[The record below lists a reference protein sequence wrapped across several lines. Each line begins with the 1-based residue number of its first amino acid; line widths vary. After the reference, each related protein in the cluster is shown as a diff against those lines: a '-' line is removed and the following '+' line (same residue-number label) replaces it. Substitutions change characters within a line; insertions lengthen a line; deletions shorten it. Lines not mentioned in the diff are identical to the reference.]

1 MSKPLSISVPHTHGK
16 DEARRRVEVGVE
28 KALQKLTE
36 ATKVEVERSWVG
48 DRLSASAEAMGQKIH
63 ATADVGE
70 EAIEVLVHLP
80 MMLSMMAGKVK
91 ERVLKEGR
99 RILG

>member
-1 MSKPLSISVPHTHGK
+1 MSKPLSISVPHAHGK
-16 DEARRRVEVGVE
+16 EEARRRIEAGVE
-28 KALQKLTE
+28 KALDKLTE
-36 ATKVEVERSWVG
+36 ATKVQVERSWVG

-70 EAIEVLVHLP
+70 EAVEVLVHLP
-80 MMLSMMAGKVK
+80 TMLLMFAGKVK
-91 ERVLKEGR
+91 ERVLKEGH

>member
-1 MSKPLSISVPHTHGK
+1 MSKPLSISVPHSHGK
-16 DEARRRVEVGVE
+16 DEARRRIEIGVE
-28 KALQKLTE
+28 KALQKMTE
-36 ATKVEVERSWVG
+36 ATKVEVQRHWEG
-48 DRLSASAEAMGQKIH
+48 DRLFASAEALGQKIH

-70 EAIEVLVHLP
+70 DAIEVLVHLP
-80 MMLSMMAGKVK
+80 MMLSMMAGKVQ